1 MPQSLAPYLRRQRS
15 QRGRS
20 GGLVLRASNSAARRR
35 LGAPN
40 GDLRERKAV
49 YTQTRNTAPHITI
62 AGAVSTTRSP
72 VHNLSADCISDFRYG
87 LPASDRHQ
95 CSDPGITLNET
106 RYAVASLRLSSFR
119 NLHVFS
125 SLGIMASLAQYY
137 ACLLLRLGN
146 ATAYTTN
153 MIGVLESLV
162 PDESNCARTHCN
174 PPGLFSSSRHAAGC
188 TVAGRTCVYSVDQR
202 WPIGCTLLIHV
213 WSAETGKR
221 YGNEVAE
228 LTHRM
233 SSCGDQARN
242 ELESGDPVNDREARG
257 LEAMAI
263 EQGVLRKSGTGANAA
278 INAVQERGV
287 TIEGSGVVLGVDAK
301 ILQKASCMPRTQ
313 VATIWKRKSG
323 GEQLHGGKMVG

>member
-1 MPQSLAPYLRRQRS
+1 MRNEQVFSHAHPTVDDSNLSHDHDRENKICRRFAPAVLIPQSTRVFLARYY
-15 QRGRS
+15 GFT
-20 GGLVLRASNSAARRR
+20 G
-35 LGAPN
+35 
-40 GDLRERKAV
+40 
-49 YTQTRNTAPHITI
+49 TI
-62 AGAVSTTRSP
+62 
-72 VHNLSADCISDFRYG
+72 L
-87 LPASDRHQ
+87 
-95 CSDPGITLNET
+95 
-106 RYAVASLRLSSFR
+106 
-119 NLHVFS
+119 
-125 SLGIMASLAQYY
+125 
-137 ACLLLRLGN
+137 CLLIASAWKR
-146 ATAYTTN
+146 YC
-153 MIGVLESLV
+153 IHYEHGVLESLV

-202 WPIGCTLLIHV
+202 WLIGCTLLIHV

-287 TIEGSGVVLGVDAK
+287 TIKGSGVVLGVDAK

-313 VATIWKRKSG
+313 VATIWKSG